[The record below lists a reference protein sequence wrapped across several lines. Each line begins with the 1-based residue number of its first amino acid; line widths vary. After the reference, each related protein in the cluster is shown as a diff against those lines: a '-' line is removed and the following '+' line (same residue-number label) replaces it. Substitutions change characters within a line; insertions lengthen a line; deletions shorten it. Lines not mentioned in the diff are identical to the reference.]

1 MYQVVPTASLSQ
13 TLKSCK
19 YSLFSGEV
27 ETELPIQNK
36 RNQRKRC
43 AKKCVLPLL
52 QKIFHDP
59 FDFPKCLAYDFT
71 ERPKNR
77 R

>member
-1 MYQVVPTASLSQ
+1 MYLAEPTASLSQ

-19 YSLFSGEV
+19 HSLFTARV
-27 ETELPIQNK
+27 ETGPPIQKK

-43 AKKCVLPLL
+43 AKQCVLPPLE
-52 QKIFHDP
+52 FFFNDP
-59 FDFPKCLAYDFT
+59 FDFPKCLTYDFT